1 MSDEIKFFV
10 LNIFLSIKKSKAPCG
25 RPPINKIV
33 ANMNTLISRSLE
45 KTALIISSQKKA
57 RDRFYI

>member
-10 LNIFLSIKKSKAPCG
+10 LNVFLSMKKSKAPCG

-33 ANMNTLISRSLE
+33 AKMKTLNIGSLE
-45 KTALIISSQKKA
+45 KSCSNIIIAKESI
-57 RDRFYI
+57 R